1 MEMQWFVL
9 HLFSICTSEQNFI
22 FFDFIKVV
30 DPWGKIIA
38 KCDNNNDVDVAV
50 VDIDLDIAAKVRKNM
65 PCFEHRRNEIYS
77 LSVTPEKLQPTT
89 ADFVFEK
96 YPIPN
101 ETIFYQSNH
110 SLAFTNIRCVVPGR
124 ILFN

>member
-1 MEMQWFVL
+1 MTFC
-9 HLFSICTSEQNFI
+9 F
-22 FFDFIKVV
+22 KVV

-38 KCDNNNDVDVAV
+38 KCDNSKDVDVAV
-50 VDIDLDIAAKVRKNM
+50 TDIDLEIAVKVRQNM

-77 LSVTPEKLQPTT
+77 LTVMPEKLQPSTT
-89 ADFVFEK
+89 DFVFEK

-101 ETIFYQSNH
+101 ENIFYESDH

-124 ILFN
+124 ILLNAFCTL